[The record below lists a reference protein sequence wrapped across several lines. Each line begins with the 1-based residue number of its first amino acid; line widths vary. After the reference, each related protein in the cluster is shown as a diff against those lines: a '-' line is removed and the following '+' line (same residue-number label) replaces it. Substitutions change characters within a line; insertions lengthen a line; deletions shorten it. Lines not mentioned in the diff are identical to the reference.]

1 MLNSLRVSIE
11 KHGITILRV
20 SVATIFLWFGA
31 LKFVPGNAAE
41 ELAGATISWMTLGV
55 IEREAAVYI
64 LGVFECLI
72 GLGLLF
78 KPALGVVV
86 PVLYFQLL
94 GTLVP
99 LVAFRAETWAG
110 PFMPTL
116 EGQYIIKN
124 VVLVAAAIVVGAS
137 ARGSKLIVHPDVA
150 KEAERKQEEMLEENV

>member
-1 MLNSLRVSIE
+1 MLDSIRLSIE

-20 SVATIFLWFGA
+20 SVATIFLWFGV
-31 LKFVPGNAAE
+31 LKFFPGNAAE
-41 ELAGATISWMTLGV
+41 ALAGATISWLTFGL
-55 IEREAAVYI
+55 IERELAVLI

-78 KPALGVVV
+78 KPVLAVVV
-86 PVLYFQLL
+86 PVLYLQLL

-99 LVAFRAETWAG
+99 LVAFSSQTWQA

-137 ARGSKLIVHPDVA
+137 ARGSKLIVHPGLA
-150 KEAERKQEEMLEENV
+150 KEAQRKQEEMLEE